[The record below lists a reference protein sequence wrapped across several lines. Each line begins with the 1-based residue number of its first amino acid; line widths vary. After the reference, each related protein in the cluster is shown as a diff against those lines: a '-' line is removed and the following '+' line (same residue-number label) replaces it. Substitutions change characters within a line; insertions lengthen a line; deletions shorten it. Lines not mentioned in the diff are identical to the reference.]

1 MYPNAAKSQLF
12 SAFFYILALR
22 ALRHYNF
29 RMKIIE
35 SLADI
40 SKKLKGC
47 VLTIGNFDGVHLGHQ
62 EILAAAKTA
71 AAENN
76 APLVAM
82 TFDPH
87 PVAVLYPEKAPKVLT
102 PIKLKEHLLAKFDV
116 EYLVVLKD
124 SADLLNLSPQDS
136 VGQFLMRTLKPA
148 VVVEGADFNFGKARA
163 GTVDTL
169 KQLAKENGFDVIV
182 APDKIVKL
190 ATGQK
195 IRVSSTTIR
204 YMIESGHVIDA
215 AAVLGRYYRLIGKI
229 VPGRGKGKH
238 LGFPTLNMEIPKQI
252 IPAEGVYAG
261 RVEIAEDFDKALEA
275 KKNFNAV
282 FSIGQA
288 RTFGPEH
295 PLLVEAHLLTD
306 DVPDSKDKWM
316 AMEFIQHIRTQQKF
330 ASEQELID
338 QITMDCK
345 TAEKILATESTEI
358 NE

>member
-1 MYPNAAKSQLF
+1 
-12 SAFFYILALR
+12 
-22 ALRHYNF
+22 
-29 RMKIIE
+29 MKTID
-35 SLADI
+35 SLTDI
-40 SKKLKGC
+40 SEKLKGC

-62 EILAAAKTA
+62 EILAAAKA
-71 AAENN
+71 AASANN

-102 PIKLKEHLLAKFDV
+102 PIKLKEYLLAKFNVDS
-116 EYLVVLKD
+116 LVVLKD
-124 SADLLNLSPQDS
+124 SADLLNLSPQNF
-136 VGQFLMRTLKPA
+136 VGQFLMKTLKPA
-148 VVVEGADFNFGKARA
+148 VLVEGADFNFGKARA

-169 KQLAKENGFDVIV
+169 KQLGKENDFDVIIV
-182 APDKIVKL
+182 PDKMVKL

-204 YMIESGHVIDA
+204 YMIESGHVSDA
-215 AAVLGRYYRLIGKI
+215 SAVLGTNYQLIGKI
-229 VPGRGKGKH
+229 VSGRGKGKH
-238 LGFPTLNMEIPKQI
+238 MGFPTLNMEIPKQI
-252 IPAEGVYAG
+252 IPGQGVYAG
-261 RVEIAEDFDKALEA
+261 QVRIADSFENVLEA
-275 KKNFNAV
+275 KNNFDAV

-345 TAEKILATESTEI
+345 KAKKILAK
-358 NE
+358 